1 MGPLS
6 RRRKLGDKTERIIRE
21 LVGRAGYDIVARD
34 RFDVVRRDYYSPVPD
49 LKDQAVEIWHRR
61 SPLEGIQ
68 ISPLESMELIER
80 KLAPFIA
87 EFDFPLHD
95 PGLPGSFFVLNEN
108 FEAVDSEL
116 LYSIV
121 RAMRPARVIEL
132 GSGYSTLLV
141 NQACQRNADAGVR
154 TTHEVFDPYPRSEIT
169 GRLRAPTRL
178 VPRRATDVPVEVFLA
193 LGEGDILFVDTTHT
207 VKLGSEVNFVIL
219 DVLPRLRSGVLVH
232 FHDIFLPW
240 EYPQQWFTEAKMFL
254 AEQYL
259 LQAFL
264 AYNREFEVLI
274 PAQLVAREYPER
286 LRRVVPSFGPG
297 SSPGSMWLRRAPP
310 SR

>member
-1 MGPLS
+1 MGALCRS
-6 RRRKLGDKTERIIRE
+6 LRLGDKTKRIIQE
-21 LVGRAGYDIVARD
+21 LVARAGYEIVSRD

-49 LKDQAVEIWHRR
+49 LRDQAAEIWHRR
-61 SPLEGIQ
+61 SPLEGIE
-68 ISPLESMELIER
+68 IAPLKSMELIER
-80 KLAPFIA
+80 ELAPFIA

-132 GSGYSTLLV
+132 GSGYSTLLI
-141 NQACQRNADAGVR
+141 NLACQRNARAGVR
-154 TTHEVFDPYPRSEIT
+154 TTHEVFDPYPRSHIT
-169 GRLRAPTRL
+169 GRLRHPTRL
-178 VPRRATDVPVEVFLA
+178 VPTRATDLPLEVFIE
-193 LGEGDILFVDTTHT
+193 LGERDILFIDTTHT

-219 DVLPRLRSGVLVH
+219 DVLPRLRPGVLVH

-240 EYPQQWFTEAKMFL
+240 EYPQQWFTEWEMFL

-264 AYNREFEVLI
+264 AYNRQFEILI
-274 PAQLVAREYPER
+274 PAQLLSREYPDR
-286 LRRVVPSFGPG
+286 LRSVIPSFGPA
-297 SSPGSMWLRRAPP
+297 SSPGSMWLRRTG
-310 SR
+310 